1 MWKHWETSPIKT
13 EVLGCIGGQVKHKFI
28 QGSREVPSSC
38 LGQGDLPVGQETCHV
53 HLPDRQRPRK
63 VICKSSHKKGNKS
76 KHAIALGKWNLRV
89 ICLKDKL
96 KFNCFF
102 FWTLLISLRM
112 IKNKSRWLDC
122 RSDVVT
128 LISPSSGHFIN
139 LPWPLIYMNFS
150 QHYIDMSVREKLTE
164 V

>member
-1 MWKHWETSPIKT
+1 MGKWNTSLFRAHEIYLWDKKLVMST
-13 EVLGCIGGQVKHKFI
+13 
-28 QGSREVPSSC
+28 C
-38 LGQGDLPVGQETCHV
+38 LTDK
-53 HLPDRQRPRK
+53 RPRK

-76 KHAIALGKWNLRV
+76 KHAIAPGKWNLRV

-122 RSDVVT
+122 RSDVVK

-150 QHYIDMSVREKLTE
+150 QHYIDRSVREKLTKI
-164 V
+164 